1 MRHFE
6 IIFLVHP
13 DQGDQVGAMIER
25 YTKVVDDAKGVVHR
39 VEDWGRRRL
48 AYTIDKVHKAH
59 YVLMN
64 VEVDQDTLQEIEN
77 LFRFNDAIIRSLTLK
92 TKAAVTEKSVM
103 LASVEDERQREEER
117 DAARAVEA
125 AETEAAEARAVEA
138 RAKAAEAKA
147 AEDKAAEEKAAETKA
162 EEEE

>member
-25 YTKVVDDAKGVVHR
+25 YTKVVEDAKGAVHR

-92 TKAAVTEKSVM
+92 MKSAVTEKSVM

-117 DAARAVEA
+117 DSARAA
-125 AETEAAEARAVEA
+125 EAAEAE
-138 RAKAAEAKA
+138 AAEAKA
-147 AEDKAAEEKAAETKA
+147 AKEKAAAAAEAAESTS

>member
-13 DQGDQVGAMIER
+13 DQGDQVSAMVER
-25 YTKVVDDAKGVVHR
+25 YTKVVEDAKGAVHR

-64 VEVDQDTLQEIEN
+64 IEVDQATLQEIEN

-92 TKAAVTEKSVM
+92 MKSAVTEKSVM
-103 LASVEDERQREEER
+103 LASVEDERQKEAER
-117 DAARAVEA
+117 DAARAAEA
-125 AETEAAEARAVEA
+125 AETEAAEAKATEEKA
-138 RAKAAEAKA
+138 AKAAEAEKT
-147 AEDKAAEEKAAETKA
+147 AEAESATEAKS

>member
-25 YTKVVDDAKGVVHR
+25 YTKVVEDAKGAVHR

-64 VEVDQDTLQEIEN
+64 VEVDQDTLEEIEN

-92 TKAAVTEKSVM
+92 VKSAVTDKSVM
-103 LASVEDERQREEER
+103 LASVEDERQREAER
-117 DAARAVEA
+117 DAARAA
-125 AETEAAEARAVEA
+125 EAAEA
-138 RAKAAEAKA
+138 AEA
-147 AEDKAAEEKAAETKA
+147 TS

>member
-25 YTKVVDDAKGVVHR
+25 YSKVVEDAKGAVHR

-64 VEVDQDTLQEIEN
+64 IEVDQETLQEIEN

-92 TKAAVTEKSVM
+92 TKAAVIEKSVM

-138 RAKAAEAKA
+138 KAKAAEAKA

>member
-1 MRHFE
+1 MQKTFYPKGELLERNMRHFE

-25 YTKVVDDAKGVVHR
+25 YTKVVEDAKGAVHR

-64 VEVDQDTLQEIEN
+64 VEVDQDTLEEIEN

-92 TKAAVTEKSVM
+92 VKSAVTDKSVM
-103 LASVEDERQREEER
+103 LASVEDERQREAER
-117 DAARAVEA
+117 DAARAAEA
-125 AETEAAEARAVEA
+125 TEAAEA
-138 RAKAAEAKA
+138 
-147 AEDKAAEEKAAETKA
+147 TS

>member
-25 YTKVVDDAKGVVHR
+25 YSKVVEDAKGAVHR

-64 VEVDQDTLQEIEN
+64 IEVDQETLQEIEN

-92 TKAAVTEKSVM
+92 VKSAVTEKSVM
-103 LASVEDERQREEER
+103 LASVEDERQRDEER
-117 DAARAVEA
+117 DAARAA
-125 AETEAAEARAVEA
+125 EAAEAEA
-138 RAKAAEAKA
+138 AEAKKAAEAEAEAKA
-147 AEDKAAEEKAAETKA
+147 AEDAKAKS

>member
-6 IIFLVHP
+6 IVFLVHP
-13 DQGDQVGAMIER
+13 DQGDQVSAMIER
-25 YTKVVDDAKGVVHR
+25 YSKVVEDAKGVVHR

-64 VEVDQDTLQEIEN
+64 IEVDQETLQEIEN

-92 TKAAVTEKSVM
+92 MKSAVTEKSAM
-103 LASVEDERQREEER
+103 LASVEDERQREAEKE
-117 DAARAVEA
+117 AARAAEIEA
-125 AETEAAEARAVEA
+125 SS
-138 RAKAAEAKA
+138 
-147 AEDKAAEEKAAETKA
+147 
-162 EEEE
+162 EEE

>member
-13 DQGDQVGAMIER
+13 DQGDQVSAMVER
-25 YTKVVDDAKGVVHR
+25 YTKVVEDAKGAVHR

-64 VEVDQDTLQEIEN
+64 IEVDQATLQEIEN

-92 TKAAVTEKSVM
+92 MKSAVTEKSVM
-103 LASVEDERQREEER
+103 LASVEDERQKEAER
-117 DAARAVEA
+117 DAARAAEA
-125 AETEAAEARAVEA
+125 AETEATEA
-138 RAKAAEAKA
+138 
-147 AEDKAAEEKAAETKA
+147 KAAEEKAAKA
-162 EEEE
+162 AEAEKTAEAESATEAKSEEEE

>member
-25 YTKVVDDAKGVVHR
+25 YSKVVDDAKGVVHR

-64 VEVDQDTLQEIEN
+64 VEVDQETLQEIEN

-117 DAARAVEA
+117 DAARAVEV
-125 AETEAAEARAVEA
+125 AETEAAEARA
-138 RAKAAEAKA
+138 AEAKA
-147 AEDKAAEEKAAETKA
+147 KAAEEKVAETKA

>member
-6 IIFLVHP
+6 IVFLVHP

-25 YTKVVDDAKGVVHR
+25 YSKVVTDAKGTVHR

-64 VEVDQDTLQEIEN
+64 IEVNKETLTEIEN
-77 LFRFNDAIIRSLTLK
+77 LFRFNDAILRSLTLK
-92 TKAAVTEKSVM
+92 KKAAETDKSVM
-103 LASVEDERQREEER
+103 LASVEDERQKEAERE
-117 DAARAVEA
+117 AAREVE
-125 AETEAAEARAVEA
+125 RASDEE
-138 RAKAAEAKA
+138 KE
-147 AEDKAAEEKAAETKA
+147 ESGAEEKAEVTTETAEKA
-162 EEEE
+162 ESEEDK

>member
-13 DQGDQVGAMIER
+13 DQGDQVAAMIER
-25 YTKVVDDAKGVVHR
+25 YTKVVKDSKGVVHR
-39 VEDWGRRRL
+39 VEVWGRRRL

-77 LFRFNDAIIRSLTLK
+77 LFRFNDAIIRSMTLK
-92 TKAAVTEKSVM
+92 MKSAITVKSVM
-103 LASVEDERQREEER
+103 LASVEDERQREAER
-117 DAARAVEA
+117 DAARAA
-125 AETEAAEARAVEA
+125 EAAEASS
-138 RAKAAEAKA
+138 
-147 AEDKAAEEKAAETKA
+147 D
-162 EEEE
+162 EEE

>member
-25 YTKVVDDAKGVVHR
+25 YTKVVEDAKGAVHR

-64 VEVDQDTLQEIEN
+64 VEVDQDTLEEIEN

-92 TKAAVTEKSVM
+92 VKSAVTDKSVM
-103 LASVEDERQREEER
+103 LASVEDERQREAER
-117 DAARAVEA
+117 DAARAAEA
-125 AETEAAEARAVEA
+125 TEAAEA
-138 RAKAAEAKA
+138 
-147 AEDKAAEEKAAETKA
+147 TS

>member
-13 DQGDQVGAMIER
+13 DQGDQVNAMVER
-25 YTKVVDDAKGVVHR
+25 YTKVVEDAKGVVHR

-64 VEVDQDTLQEIEN
+64 IEADQQTLQEIEN
-77 LFRFNDAIIRSLTLK
+77 LFRFNDAILRSVTIK
-92 TKAAVTEKSVM
+92 KKEAVTEKSAM
-103 LASVEDERQREEER
+103 LVSVEHERQRDSER
-117 DAARAVEA
+117 EAARVLEA
-125 AETEAAEARAVEA
+125 AAGEESKKEAS
-138 RAKAAEAKA
+138 
-147 AEDKAAEEKAAETKA
+147 

>member
-25 YTKVVDDAKGVVHR
+25 YSKVVEDAKGAVHR

-64 VEVDQDTLQEIEN
+64 IEVDQETLQEIEN

-92 TKAAVTEKSVM
+92 MKSAVTEKSVM

-117 DAARAVEA
+117 DAARAA
-125 AETEAAEARAVEA
+125 EAAEAEA
-138 RAKAAEAKA
+138 AEAKKAAEAEAKA
-147 AEDKAAEEKAAETKA
+147 AEEAQAKS

>member
-1 MRHFE
+1 MQKTFYPKGELLERNMRHFE

-25 YTKVVDDAKGVVHR
+25 YTKVVEDAKGAVHR

-64 VEVDQDTLQEIEN
+64 VEVDQDTLEEIEN

-92 TKAAVTEKSVM
+92 VKSAVTDKSVM
-103 LASVEDERQREEER
+103 LASVEDERQREAER
-117 DAARAVEA
+117 DAARAA
-125 AETEAAEARAVEA
+125 EAAEA
-138 RAKAAEAKA
+138 AEA
-147 AEDKAAEEKAAETKA
+147 TS

>member
-25 YTKVVDDAKGVVHR
+25 YSKVVEDAKGAVHR

-64 VEVDQDTLQEIEN
+64 IEVDQETLQEIEN

-92 TKAAVTEKSVM
+92 VKSAVTEKSVM

-117 DAARAVEA
+117 DAARAAEA
-125 AETEAAEARAVEA
+125 AE
-138 RAKAAEAKA
+138 AEAKA
-147 AEDKAAEEKAAETKA
+147 AEEAKAKS

>member
-13 DQGDQVGAMIER
+13 DQGDQVNAMVER
-25 YTKVVDDAKGVVHR
+25 YTKVVEDAKGVVHR

-64 VEVDQDTLQEIEN
+64 IEADQQTLQEIEN
-77 LFRFNDAIIRSLTLK
+77 LFRFNDAILRSLTIK
-92 TKAAVTEKSVM
+92 KKEAVTEKSAM
-103 LASVEDERQREEER
+103 LVSVEDERQRDSER
-117 DAARAVEA
+117 EAARVLEA
-125 AETEAAEARAVEA
+125 AAGEESKKEAS
-138 RAKAAEAKA
+138 
-147 AEDKAAEEKAAETKA
+147 

>member
-1 MRHFE
+1 MQKTFYPKGELLERNMRHFE

-25 YTKVVDDAKGVVHR
+25 YTKVVEDAKGAVHR

-64 VEVDQDTLQEIEN
+64 VEVDQDTLEEIEN

-92 TKAAVTEKSVM
+92 VKSAVTDKSVM
-103 LASVEDERQREEER
+103 LASVEDERQREAER
-117 DAARAVEA
+117 DAARAA
-125 AETEAAEARAVEA
+125 EAAEA
-138 RAKAAEAKA
+138 
-147 AEDKAAEEKAAETKA
+147 TS

>member
-13 DQGDQVGAMIER
+13 DQGDQVSAMIER
-25 YTKVVDDAKGVVHR
+25 YSKVVEDAKGVVHR
-39 VEDWGRRRL
+39 VEDWGRGRL

-92 TKAAVTEKSVM
+92 MKSAVTEKSVM
-103 LASVEDERQREEER
+103 MSSVEDERQREAER
-117 DAARAVEA
+117 DAARAAEAEA
-125 AETEAAEARAVEA
+125 A
-138 RAKAAEAKA
+138 
-147 AEDKAAEEKAAETKA
+147 AAEEE
-162 EEEE
+162 

>member
-25 YTKVVDDAKGVVHR
+25 YSKVVSDAKGVVHR

-64 VEVDQDTLQEIEN
+64 IEVDQATLQEIEN

-117 DAARAVEA
+117 DAARAAEA
-125 AETEAAEARAVEA
+125 AETEA
-138 RAKAAEAKA
+138 KAAAEKEAEEAK
-147 AEDKAAEEKAAETKA
+147 KSGS